1 MKLYFEPERLVK
13 LAKQYSE
20 EFKQGHPYP
29 HIVIDDFLDPEA
41 LEKVLEEFPK
51 KDQKVWHDY
60 QSHYENKQEL
70 NGEGKMGDFTQHLL
84 YQFNSAPFLQFLENL
99 TGIKDLIPDPY
110 FYGGGVHQLNRGGKL
125 AIHADYSRHVKWPLD
140 RRINAILYLNKDWK
154 EEYNGHLELW
164 DTAVTKCEK
173 KVLPV
178 FNRLLVFAV
187 TDFNM
192 HGVPEPLNCPEE
204 MSRKSLA
211 FFYFSNGRPES
222 EIDKTKKLHVKFT
235 DRPTDY
241 TPKNAQ
247 TKENYIGYEANPVK
261 RFIKG
266 ITPPYLFDLGK
277 KFFNS

>member
-1 MKLYFEPERLVK
+1 MKLYFKPDHLQA
-13 LAKQYSE
+13 LAKKHAKEYAEAQ
-20 EFKQGHPYP
+20 PYG

-41 LEKVLEEFPK
+41 LEKVLEEFPDK
-51 KDQKVWHDY
+51 NTKVWHDY
-60 QSHYENKQEL
+60 QSHYEKKQEL

-84 YQFNSAPFLQFLENL
+84 YQFNSAPFLQFLETL

-110 FYGGGVHQLNRGGKL
+110 YYGGGIHQLNRGGKL
-125 AIHADYSRHVKWPLD
+125 AVHADYSKHVKWPLD

-164 DTAVTKCEK
+164 NTEVTQCEK

-178 FNRLLVFAV
+178 FNRLLVFSV

-204 MSRKSLA
+204 MSRKSMA
-211 FFYFSNGRPES
+211 FFYFTNGRPEH
-222 EIDKTKKLHVKFT
+222 EVDQNKKLHVKFT
-235 DRPTDY
+235 DRPTDE

-247 TKENYIGYEANPVK
+247 AKENYIGYERNPVK
-261 RFIKG
+261 RFVKQ
-266 ITPPYLFDLGK
+266 ITPPFIFDLGK
-277 KFFNS
+277 KLIK